1 MSVRLSVDYSYS
13 RLLGMKFLRHE
24 TNQLS
29 VRLAICGRGADSN
42 LEALA
47 YRPGLFY
54 LRWTLAECCS
64 PSIRH
69 LAPIYST

>member
-13 RLLGMKFLRHE
+13 CLFGMNFLRHE

-29 VRLAICGRGADSN
+29 VRRTICGRRADSN

-47 YRPGLFY
+47 YRRDYSIFVGLW
-54 LRWTLAECCS
+54 LNTAVQV
-64 PSIRH
+64 
-69 LAPIYST
+69 